1 MNDLAS
7 QLGFASTYFDLPAL
21 RLHAVV
27 AGPEGAPLVV
37 LLHGFPEFW
46 YEWRRQIGP
55 LAAAGF
61 RVIAPDQRGYN
72 LTEKTGPY
80 DLSSVAGDVAQ
91 LIAAAGYDTAH
102 LVGHDWGGAVAW
114 AVAAWHPQRLGRLV
128 VINLPHPLAMAE
140 ALAHFNLR
148 QYLRS
153 TYIGFFQLP
162 AIPEWAM
169 RRNNFALLKRGLQ
182 RTSLPGA
189 FPDEE
194 LEHYVHAWSQPGAL
208 TAMLGWY
215 RAVWRSRRQ
224 LLASRAQFNRIEA
237 PVLVLWGERDLALGV
252 ELAEASVPYL
262 ANGRLLRFPNITH
275 WLPAEAPSELT
286 SHLLAQLTS
295 LDLGAPPT

>member
-1 MNDLAS
+1 MNNLAA
-7 QLGFASTYFDLPAL
+7 QFGFSNTYFDLPAL
-21 RLHAVV
+21 RLHAAA
-27 AGPEGAPLVV
+27 AGPEGAPLVI

-46 YEWRRQIGP
+46 YEWRRQIAP

-80 DLSSVAGDVAQ
+80 DLLTVAGDVAQ
-91 LIAAAGYDTAH
+91 LIVAAGYDSAH

-140 ALAHFNLR
+140 ALARFNLR

-153 TYIGFFQLP
+153 TYIGFFQIPVL
-162 AIPEWAM
+162 PEWAM
-169 RRNNFALLKRGLQ
+169 RRNNFALLKRALQ

-189 FPDEE
+189 FPDED
-194 LEHYVHAWSQPGAL
+194 LEHYVQAWSQVGAL

-215 RAVWRSRRQ
+215 RALWRSRRQ
-224 LLASRAQFNRIEA
+224 VLASRAQFNRIEA
-237 PVLVLWGERDLALGV
+237 PALVLWGERDIALGV
-252 ELAEASVPYL
+252 ELAEASVPHL
-262 ANGRLLRFPNITH
+262 ANGRLVRFPNMTH
-275 WLPAEAPSELT
+275 WLPADAPGEVT
-286 SHLLAQLTS
+286 SHLLAHLTS
-295 LDLGAPPT
+295 